1 MVQGARQ
8 KTKDKRLLMEEL
20 KYNVI
25 FSRRRSISIILS
37 PDKGIIV
44 RAPYRASL
52 KTIDSF
58 VQQKS
63 GWINKHLNNYQG
75 LTRIN
80 HNKRYSDGELH
91 MFLGKKKILKITES
105 ARSCVSQNNDIIEV
119 SLSETDDR
127 EKIKALLE
135 RWYREKAVEIFSRK
149 LHEILTRYGV
159 YNFSPSGFVIKPLKS
174 RWGSCT
180 SKGKITL
187 NSGLVKL
194 DEIFSDYVIIHELC
208 HLRYHNHGKEYY
220 RLLGELVPDYKSIR
234 KELRKYITK

>member
-1 MVQGARQ
+1 M
-8 KTKDKRLLMEEL
+8 MEEL

-37 PDKGIIV
+37 PDKGITV
-44 RAPYRASL
+44 RAPYRTSL

-58 VQQKS
+58 VGHKS
-63 GWINKHLNNYQG
+63 GWINKHLSNYQG

-80 HNKRYSDGELH
+80 HDKRYTDGELH
-91 MFLGKKKILKITES
+91 MFLGKEKILKITES
-105 ARSCVSQNNDIIEV
+105 ARSCISQDNDIIEV
-119 SLSETDDR
+119 SLSEPENR
-127 EKIKALLE
+127 EKVRALLE
-135 RWYREKAVEIFSRK
+135 RWYRREALEVLSRK
-149 LHEILTRYGV
+149 LHEIMTRYSD
-159 YNFSPSGFVIKPLKS
+159 YNFSPSGFVVRPLKS

-194 DEIFSDYVIIHELC
+194 DDIFCNYVIIHELC
-208 HLRYHNHGKEYY
+208 HLRYHNHGEEYY

>member
-1 MVQGARQ
+1 M
-8 KTKDKRLLMEEL
+8 MEEL

-25 FSRRRSISIILS
+25 FSRRGSISIILS
-37 PDKGIIV
+37 PDKGITV
-44 RAPYRASL
+44 RAPYRTSL

-58 VQQKS
+58 VRHKS
-63 GWINKHLNNYQG
+63 GWINKHLSNYQG

-80 HNKRYSDGELH
+80 HNKRYTDGELH
-91 MFLGKKKILKITES
+91 MFLGKEKILKITES
-105 ARSCVSQNNDIIEV
+105 ARPCVSQDDDIIEV
-119 SLSETDDR
+119 SLSEPENR
-127 EKIKALLE
+127 EKIRALLE
-135 RWYREKAVEIFSRK
+135 RWYILEALEILSRK
-149 LHEILTRYGV
+149 LHEIMTRYSD
-159 YNFSPSGFVIKPLKS
+159 YNFSPSGLVVRPLKS

-194 DEIFSDYVIIHELC
+194 DNIFSDYVIIHELC
-208 HLRYHNHGKEYY
+208 HLRYHNHGEEYY